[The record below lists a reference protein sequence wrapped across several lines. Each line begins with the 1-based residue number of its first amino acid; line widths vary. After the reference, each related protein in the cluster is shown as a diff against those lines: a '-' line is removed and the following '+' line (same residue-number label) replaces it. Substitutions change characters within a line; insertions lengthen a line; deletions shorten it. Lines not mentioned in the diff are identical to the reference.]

1 MNRRQLF
8 AYFSYLVCL
17 PWLLLLLISTQ
28 LITVRTH
35 HQQEVVEEI
44 EVLPG
49 VFSRVQVYSDRIR
62 AYVDIT
68 FIDPVTGKQRSE
80 QSLTGKWG
88 RIMGET
94 KAMDRNGR
102 MENVTAPARIAK
114 YGGDKTDG
122 CDKIDQPVPTG
133 QWIAIIERGHCTFRW
148 KIRNAVNANATAV
161 IIYDNEPNKTPISMN
176 HDVEDAVAI
185 FITKEFG
192 DRIVELIEDNETE
205 VLVQISVGVEP
216 SS

>member
-88 RIMGET
+88 T
-94 KAMDRNGR
+94 TGR
-102 MENVTAPARIAK
+102 MENVTAPARITK
-114 YGGDKTDG
+114 YDGDKTDG
-122 CDKIDQPVPTG
+122 CYKLDQPVPTG
-133 QWIAIIERGHCTFRW
+133 QWIAIIERGQCRFSI

-161 IIYDNEPNKTPISMN
+161 IIYDDEPNKTPLWMH